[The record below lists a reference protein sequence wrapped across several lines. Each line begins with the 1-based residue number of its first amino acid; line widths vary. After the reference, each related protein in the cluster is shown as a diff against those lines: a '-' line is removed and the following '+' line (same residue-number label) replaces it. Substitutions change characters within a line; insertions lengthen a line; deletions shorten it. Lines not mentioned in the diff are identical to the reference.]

1 MSDAVR
7 DTIVVAADLD
17 TVFEVVSE
25 VERYPDWQDEILEV
39 EVLERDEA
47 GRASRVWF
55 RIDAKVFKATYT
67 LAYDYDVRDGERV
80 MSWDLVE
87 GDQLRELSGVYHL
100 TDQGDGST
108 DVAYELTVTPAIR
121 LPGMV
126 RRRAARR
133 IIDGALG
140 GVKRRAEAA

>member
-17 TVFEVVSE
+17 TVFEVVSD

>member
-17 TVFEVVSE
+17 TVFEVVSD

-126 RRRAARR
+126 RRQAARR